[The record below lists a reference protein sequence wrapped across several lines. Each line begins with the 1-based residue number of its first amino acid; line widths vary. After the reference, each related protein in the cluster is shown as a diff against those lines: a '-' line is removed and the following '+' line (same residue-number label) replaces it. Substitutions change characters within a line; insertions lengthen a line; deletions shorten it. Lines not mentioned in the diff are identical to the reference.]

1 MDKLNDS
8 GARSLFNSPIETGVR
23 SLVILNA
30 TYPSAH
36 DINELV
42 WFDHLVVHSAD
53 VGGPPSIHPKLP
65 QRSGEILVRREL
77 VQNGL
82 NLMQKFGLIA
92 VVPSTSG
99 ICYQATES
107 AYPLVQLL
115 SSEYSKN
122 LKDRAQWLAGTVA
135 NLSKV
140 DLRDIIN
147 LKIGNWAVEFQS
159 DLFMELDDNGL

>member
-8 GARSLFNSPIETGVR
+8 GERSLFNSPIETGVR

-30 TYPSAH
+30 TYPSSH

-53 VGGPPSIHPKLP
+53 LGGPPSIHPKLP

-82 NLMQKFGLIA
+82 NLMQKFGLIS
-92 VVPSTSG
+92 VVPSSSG
-99 ICYQATES
+99 ICYQATEK

-115 SSEYSKN
+115 SSEYSN
-122 LKDRAQWLAGTVA
+122 TLKDRAKWLAVTVA
-135 NLSKV
+135 SLSKV
-140 DLRDIIN
+140 DLRSVITS
-147 LKIGNWAVEFQS
+147 KIGNWAVEFQS
-159 DLFMELDDNGL
+159 DLLMESENNGL

>member
-1 MDKLNDS
+1 MDKLNDL

-30 TYPSAH
+30 TYPCAH

-53 VGGPPSIHPKLP
+53 IGGPPSIHPKLP

-82 NLMQKFGLIA
+82 SLMQKFGLISI
-92 VVPSTSG
+92 VPSNSG
-99 ICYQATES
+99 LCYQATEN

-115 SSEYSKN
+115 SSEYSNN
-122 LKDRAQWLAGTVA
+122 LKNRAQWLAATVI
-135 NLSKV
+135 NLSK
-140 DLRDIIN
+140 DELRNIIVS
-147 LKIGNWAVEFQS
+147 KIGSWEVEFQT
-159 DLFMELDDNGL
+159 DLFMELNDDGI

>member
-1 MDKLNDS
+1 MGKMNDA
-8 GARSLFNSPIETGVR
+8 GVHTLFNSPVETGIR

-30 TYPSAH
+30 AYPAAH

-42 WFDHLVVHSAD
+42 WFDHLIVHSAD
-53 VGGPPSIHPKLP
+53 IGGPPSMHPKLP

-92 VVPSTSG
+92 VLPSENG
-99 ICYQATES
+99 IYYQATES

-115 SSEYSKN
+115 SSEYSRK
-122 LKDRAQWLAGTVA
+122 LKDRAVWLADIVGSMHRA
-135 NLSKV
+135 ELRSMINSK
-140 DLRDIIN
+140 L
-147 LKIGNWAVEFQS
+147 GNWAVEFQA
-159 DLFMELDDNGL
+159 DLFLELSDNGL